1 MDFYGFYTGR
11 IFDAHEYLGAHPGPG
26 GTTFRVFAPS
36 ARAVELLALDRVL
49 PMQKIYD
56 GNFYELTLP
65 EAGPGTVYAYRVHPR
80 QGDPVDHCDPY
91 GFGME
96 LRPDHRSVVR
106 DLDEYTFG
114 DNAWRRRPLRPGAG
128 PLNIYEIHLG
138 SWRRK
143 EDGGFYTYEEL
154 AEPLADYLTESG
166 YNAVEFLPLAEHPC
180 DESWGYQTTG
190 FFAPTSRY
198 GTAAGLMALVDT
210 LHRRGIAVLL
220 DFVPAHFAVDAY
232 GLARFDGTCLYEYPS
247 QDVGVSEWGSCNFM
261 HSRGEVRSFLQ
272 SAAHYW
278 LDRYH
283 FDGLRFD
290 AISRILYWQGDERR
304 GVNGNGVEF
313 LRTMNQG
320 LQARH
325 PGCILAAEDSTNFEG
340 VTRPAEQGGLGFTYK
355 WDLGWM
361 HDTLSFLQTDPAA
374 RPDAYHKLTFSMLY
388 YYKERYLLPLSH
400 DEVVHGKATVLQKMN
415 GGYEG
420 KFPQGRALYLYM
432 MVHPGA
438 KLNFMG
444 SEFGQLREWDEGR
457 EQDWMLRRYPL
468 HDGFYHFMRDLN
480 RLYLQSPALW
490 AKDDDPDGFAW
501 LDCHRETQCLYLLER
516 RGGGQR
522 LGAAFNFSDR
532 PQRFALPTD
541 PDTGARVLLSTDWQ
555 PYGGAAPAGEAPCRV
570 EAGSLQGEMAPFS
583 AVVWEWTA
591 PAGG

>member
-80 QGDPVDHCDPY
+80 QGDPVEHCDPY

-114 DNAWRRRPLRPGAG
+114 DDAWRRRPLRPGAG

-138 SWRRK
+138 SWRRR

-468 HDGFYHFMRDLN
+468 HDGFYHFIRDLN

-501 LDCHRETQCLYLLER
+501 LDCHREAQCLYLLER

-555 PYGGAAPAGEAPCRV
+555 PYGGAAPAGEVPCRV

>member
-80 QGDPVDHCDPY
+80 QGDPVEHCDPY

-114 DNAWRRRPLRPGAG
+114 DDAWRRRPLRPGAG

-138 SWRRK
+138 SWRRR

-468 HDGFYHFMRDLN
+468 HDGFYHFIRDLN

-490 AKDDDPDGFAW
+490 AKDDDPEGFAW
-501 LDCHRETQCLYLLER
+501 LDCHREAQCLYLLER

>member
-114 DNAWRRRPLRPGAG
+114 DDAWRRRPLRPGAG
-128 PLNIYEIHLG
+128 PLNIYEVHLG
-138 SWRRK
+138 SWRRR

-468 HDGFYHFMRDLN
+468 HDGFYHFIRDLN

-501 LDCHRETQCLYLLER
+501 LDCHREAQCLYLLER

>member
-11 IFDAHEYLGAHPGPG
+11 IFDAHEYLGAHPGSG

-114 DNAWRRRPLRPGAG
+114 DDAWRRRPLRPGAG

-138 SWRRK
+138 SWRRR

-468 HDGFYHFMRDLN
+468 HDGFYHFIRDLN

-501 LDCHRETQCLYLLER
+501 LDCHREAQCLYLLER

>member
-36 ARAVELLALDRVL
+36 ARAVELLALDQVL

-114 DNAWRRRPLRPGAG
+114 DDAWRRRPLRPGAG

-138 SWRRK
+138 SWRRR

-272 SAAHYW
+272 SAARYW
-278 LDRYH
+278 LETFH

-290 AISRILYWQGDERR
+290 AISRILYWQGEERR
-304 GVNGNGVEF
+304 GVNQNGVQF
-313 LRTMNQG
+313 LRFMNEG
-320 LQARH
+320 LH
-325 PGCILAAEDSTNFEG
+325 KSCPGCLLAAEDSTQFAG
-340 VTRPAEQGGLGFTYK
+340 VTKPAAEGGLDFDYK

-361 HDTLSFLQTDPAA
+361 HDTLSFLQTAPAD
-374 RPDAYHKLTFSMLY
+374 RPAAYHKLTFSMLY
-388 YYKERYLLPLSH
+388 YYNERHLLPLSH
-400 DEVVHGKATVLQKMN
+400 DEVVHGKATVLQKMH
-415 GGYEG
+415 GDYDG

-432 MVHPGA
+432 MTHPGK

-444 SEFGQLREWDEGR
+444 SEFGQLREWDESR
-457 EQDWMLRRYPL
+457 EQDWNLRSYPI
-468 HDGFYHFMRDLN
+468 HDAFAHFIADLN
-480 RLYLQSPALW
+480 RLYLDSPALW
-490 AKDDDPDGFAW
+490 TADETTEGFTW
-501 LDCHRETQCLYLLER
+501 LDCHREEQCVYAFVR
-516 RGGGQR
+516 TGGGQR
-522 LGAAFNFSDR
+522 LAIVLNFSAAE
-532 PQRFALPTD
+532 QKMLFLLPAENPPRTAY
-541 PDTGARVLLSTDWQ
+541 ARLYSDWQ
-555 PYGGAAPAGEAPCRV
+555 PYGGAMPAGESPLALRENTLTGTLAAFSGV
-570 EAGSLQGEMAPFS
+570 VMELQ
-583 AVVWEWTA
+583 
-591 PAGG
+591 

>member
-26 GTTFRVFAPS
+26 GTTFRVFAPA

-114 DNAWRRRPLRPGAG
+114 DDAWRRRPLRPGAG

-138 SWRRK
+138 SWRRR

-468 HDGFYHFMRDLN
+468 HDGFYHFIRDLN

-490 AKDDDPDGFAW
+490 AKDDEPEGFAW
-501 LDCHRETQCLYLLER
+501 LDCHREAQCLYLLER

>member
-114 DNAWRRRPLRPGAG
+114 DDAWRRRPLRPGAG

-138 SWRRK
+138 SWRRR

-490 AKDDDPDGFAW
+490 ARDDDPDGFAW
-501 LDCHRETQCLYLLER
+501 LDCHREAQCLYLLER

-541 PDTGARVLLSTDWQ
+541 PDTGARMLLSTDWQ

>member
-80 QGDPVDHCDPY
+80 QGDPVEHCDPY

-114 DNAWRRRPLRPGAG
+114 DDAWRRRPLRPGAG
-128 PLNIYEIHLG
+128 PLNIYEVHLG
-138 SWRRK
+138 SWRRR

-468 HDGFYHFMRDLN
+468 HDGFYHFIRDLN

-501 LDCHRETQCLYLLER
+501 LDCHREAQCLYLLER

>member
-114 DNAWRRRPLRPGAG
+114 DDAWRRRPLRPGAG

-138 SWRRK
+138 SWRRR

-468 HDGFYHFMRDLN
+468 HDGFYHFIRDLN

-501 LDCHRETQCLYLLER
+501 LDCHREAQCLYLLER